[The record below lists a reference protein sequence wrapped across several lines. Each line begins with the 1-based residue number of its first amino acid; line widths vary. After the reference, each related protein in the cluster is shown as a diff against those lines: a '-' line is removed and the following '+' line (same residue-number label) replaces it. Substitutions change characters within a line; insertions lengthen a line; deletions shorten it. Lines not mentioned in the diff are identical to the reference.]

1 MKGMIKSLEYSL
13 FYQERINLAIER
25 IKKFA
30 RLSEAMGYDVRVGFS
45 GGKDSQVVFDLC
57 KKAGI
62 DFKAFYNMACES
74 AETRRFIR
82 AHYPDVIWR
91 QPYKVGFIKNI
102 DVHKGLL
109 PTVQIAY
116 CCENYKHNPKFVDNA
131 PVVGV
136 RRAESVARRG
146 RQVFE
151 SHGKKFDKKNN
162 ALISEYFSEKCRG
175 IGSAGDIQL
184 KPIVDW
190 TDEEVWE
197 YIKREHLPVNPEYRH
212 SRRVGCMICPKANLT
227 SNYYHLMQ
235 HPKLI
240 DAVIRQRDKHADNV
254 DWSITSEGKDYR
266 DNKPLYILRWLNH
279 SFMPFTKKQEKLA
292 EAILKRYKNAKLQNN
307 NGRGVQGT

>member
-1 MKGMIKSLEYSL
+1 MIKSLEYSL

-45 GGKDSQVVFDLC
+45 GGKDSQVVYDLC
-57 KKAGI
+57 KKSGI
-62 DFKAFYNMACES
+62 KFTAFYNVACES
-74 AETRRFIR
+74 SETRRFIR
-82 AHYPDVIWR
+82 EHYPDVIWR
-91 QPYKVGFIKNI
+91 QPYKIGFIMNI

-131 PVVGV
+131 SVVGV
-136 RRAESVARRG
+136 RRAESAARRG

-151 SHGKKFDKKNN
+151 SHGKRFDKAHNTQI
-162 ALISEYFSEKCRG
+162 AEFFSEKCRG